1 MNNDDSL
8 LTDAEGCLVL
18 QDDEIVIVP
27 PLTEHDDKLYT
38 KQAQAIWRKLIE
50 KEWCEKDGSMLVWKK
65 SKRSLG
71 YMVKLVAHELKVLDP
86 STKNI
91 VWDSFKHL
99 FKDLNNSSVLSQ
111 AKSGAGKFK
120 LESRPNSWPSEADEL
135 RILLRSL

>member
-1 MNNDDSL
+1 
-8 LTDAEGCLVL
+8 
-18 QDDEIVIVP
+18 
-27 PLTEHDDKLYT
+27 
-38 KQAQAIWRKLIE
+38 
-50 KEWCEKDGSMLVWKK
+50 
-65 SKRSLG
+65 
-71 YMVKLVAHELKVLDP
+71 MVKLVAHELKVLDP

-120 LESRPNSWPSEADEL
+120 LESRPNSWPGEADEL